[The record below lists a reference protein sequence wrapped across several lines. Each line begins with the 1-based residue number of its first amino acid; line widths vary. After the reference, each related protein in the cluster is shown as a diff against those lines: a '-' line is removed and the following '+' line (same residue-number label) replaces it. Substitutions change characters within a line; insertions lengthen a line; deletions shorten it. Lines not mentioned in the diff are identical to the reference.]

1 MKKVLLFCL
10 SILIACFGFVST
22 ALADIETDMDYLKI
36 EEVICPAKVKA
47 GTSLLV
53 TVYVENKGEDCE
65 PTPVGRSVDVSRFMV
80 GLAGN
85 PVGSIGGTGYWGPF
99 PRSIS
104 SPVSVP
110 PCQTVRIDNVKI
122 VDSVPSSLIGK
133 MAGVAL
139 SLLSPANA
147 VIPNEPRSGGGCLVQ
162 VVAP

>member
-1 MKKVLLFCL
+1 MKKLLLVCL
-10 SILIACFGFVST
+10 SILLACFSFVST
-22 ALADIETDMDYLKI
+22 ALAQDLDNLEIDR
-36 EEVICPAKVKA
+36 VICPANVKA
-47 GTSLLV
+47 GTSLVV
-53 TVYVENKGEDCE
+53 TVYVKNEGEDDEDCTG
-65 PTPVGRSVDVSRFMV
+65 PTVEVKRFMV

-99 PRSIS
+99 PRSV
-104 SPVSVP
+104 PAVSVS

-122 VDSVPSSLIGK
+122 VDKVPSSLIGK

-147 VIPNEPRSGGGCLVQ
+147 DIPNEPRSGGGCLVQ